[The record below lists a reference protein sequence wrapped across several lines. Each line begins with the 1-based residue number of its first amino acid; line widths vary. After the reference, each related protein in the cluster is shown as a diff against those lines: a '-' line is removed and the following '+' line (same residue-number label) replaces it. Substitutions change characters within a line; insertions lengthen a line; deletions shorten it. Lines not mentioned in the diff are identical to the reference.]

1 MSKKI
6 IIGSRGSKLALLYA
20 QQAKDKIIENTN
32 LGNDDILIKSITTK
46 GDELQN
52 IRLSEVGGKG
62 LFSSNIEKEL
72 QLKNIDIAVHA
83 LKDMPANETKGLI
96 TDSFLKRNDPREI
109 LITKN
114 NKKLKDLDEK
124 SIVGTSSFRR
134 EFQIK
139 KIRKDL
145 NCKLIRGNVDT
156 RIRKLNEGIY
166 DAIIL
171 SYAGI
176 KFLKFE
182 NEISEIFSVEEII
195 PSAGQ
200 GIIALQCR
208 ENDIFQILIGIGI
221 FLLFLV
227 FRGLISKL
235 VIKKL
240 EVISKRTTN
249 KLDDTFVQSLVGP
262 ARFLPIVLGF
272 FIASYYMTF
281 SLEGREVVDTINRTL
296 ITILIFWVIHQIIEP
311 ISYILSGL
319 DKILTRELIG
329 WIIKSLKILIFIL
342 GLAAVLELWGI
353 KIGPIIA
360 GLGLF
365 GVAVA
370 LGAQDLFKNLISGI
384 LVLVEKR
391 FKIGDWIAVEGI
403 IEGIVEKIGFRS
415 TTIRKFDKS
424 LAIIPNFQFA
434 ENAVVNVSETSNW
447 LISWIITLQ
456 YDTTVDQLKKIRDEI
471 ENHINSSEDYNTSI
485 GVAVRVDKF
494 SDSSIDMYVRCFTK
508 SGSWSNWLDVKERLA
523 IAIKEIV
530 EKNGASFAFPSQS
543 IYVEKK

>member
-1 MSKKI
+1 M
-6 IIGSRGSKLALLYA
+6 
-20 QQAKDKIIENTN
+20 
-32 LGNDDILIKSITTK
+32 
-46 GDELQN
+46 
-52 IRLSEVGGKG
+52 
-62 LFSSNIEKEL
+62 
-72 QLKNIDIAVHA
+72 
-83 LKDMPANETKGLI
+83 
-96 TDSFLKRNDPREI
+96 
-109 LITKN
+109 
-114 NKKLKDLDEK
+114 
-124 SIVGTSSFRR
+124 
-134 EFQIK
+134 
-139 KIRKDL
+139 
-145 NCKLIRGNVDT
+145 
-156 RIRKLNEGIY
+156 
-166 DAIIL
+166 
-171 SYAGI
+171 
-176 KFLKFE
+176 
-182 NEISEIFSVEEII
+182 EII
-195 PSAGQ
+195 NNFSDIFLSVWKQ
-200 GIIALQCR
+200 GILGV
-208 ENDIFQILIGIGI
+208 DIFQILIGIVI
-221 FLLFLV
+221 FFIFLV

-235 VIKKL
+235 IIKKL
-240 EVISKRTTN
+240 EIISKRTTN
-249 KLDDTFVQSLVGP
+249 KLDDTFVHALIGP

-281 SLEGREVVDTINRTL
+281 STEGREVVDTINRTL

-311 ISYILSGL
+311 VSYILSGL
-319 DKILTRELIG
+319 DKLLTRELIG
-329 WIIKSLKILIFIL
+329 WIIKSLKVLIFIL

-391 FKIGDWIAVEGI
+391 FKIGDWISVEGI

-471 ENHINSSEDYNTSI
+471 ENYINTSEDYNTSVGI
-485 GVAVRVDKF
+485 AVRIDKF

-508 SGSWSNWLDVKERLA
+508 SGSWNNWLDVKERLA
-523 IAIKEIV
+523 LAIKEIV
-530 EKNGASFAFPSQS
+530 EKNGAAFAFPSQS

>member
-1 MSKKI
+1 M
-6 IIGSRGSKLALLYA
+6 
-20 QQAKDKIIENTN
+20 
-32 LGNDDILIKSITTK
+32 
-46 GDELQN
+46 
-52 IRLSEVGGKG
+52 
-62 LFSSNIEKEL
+62 
-72 QLKNIDIAVHA
+72 
-83 LKDMPANETKGLI
+83 
-96 TDSFLKRNDPREI
+96 
-109 LITKN
+109 
-114 NKKLKDLDEK
+114 
-124 SIVGTSSFRR
+124 
-134 EFQIK
+134 
-139 KIRKDL
+139 
-145 NCKLIRGNVDT
+145 
-156 RIRKLNEGIY
+156 
-166 DAIIL
+166 
-171 SYAGI
+171 
-176 KFLKFE
+176 
-182 NEISEIFSVEEII
+182 EII
-195 PSAGQ
+195 NNFSDIFLSVWNK
-200 GIIALQCR
+200 GILGV
-208 ENDIFQILIGIGI
+208 DIFQILIGVGI
-221 FLLFLV
+221 FLLFLI
-227 FRGLISKL
+227 FRGIISKL
-235 VIKKL
+235 IIRKL
-240 EVISKRTTN
+240 ELISKRTTN
-249 KLDDTFVQSLVGP
+249 KLDDTFVKSMVGP

-281 SLEGREVVDTINRTL
+281 SAEGREVVDTINRTL

-319 DKILTRELIG
+319 DQILTRELIG

-391 FKIGDWIAVEGI
+391 FKIGDWISVDGV

-447 LISWIITLQ
+447 LISWNITLQ
-456 YDTTVDQLKKIRDEI
+456 YDTTVDQLKTVRNEI
-471 ENHINSSEDYNTSI
+471 EKYILESEDFDVKV

-494 SDSSIDMYVRCFTK
+494 SDSSIDMYVRCFTN
-508 SGSWSNWLDVKERLA
+508 SRSWNDWLSVKERLA
-523 IAIKEIV
+523 IKIKEIV
-530 EKNGASFAFPSQS
+530 EGNNASFAFPSQS

>member
-1 MSKKI
+1 M
-6 IIGSRGSKLALLYA
+6 
-20 QQAKDKIIENTN
+20 D
-32 LGNDDILIKSITTK
+32 
-46 GDELQN
+46 
-52 IRLSEVGGKG
+52 V
-62 LFSSNIEKEL
+62 
-72 QLKNIDIAVHA
+72 
-83 LKDMPANETKGLI
+83 
-96 TDSFLKRNDPREI
+96 
-109 LITKN
+109 
-114 NKKLKDLDEK
+114 
-124 SIVGTSSFRR
+124 
-134 EFQIK
+134 
-139 KIRKDL
+139 L
-145 NCKLIRGNVDT
+145 N
-156 RIRKLNEGIY
+156 KLNELF
-166 DAIIL
+166 L
-171 SYAGI
+171 SVW
-176 KFLKFE
+176 K
-182 NEISEIFSVEEII
+182 
-195 PSAGQ
+195 Q
-200 GIIALQCR
+200 GILGV
-208 ENDIFQILIGIGI
+208 DFFQIIVGLGI
-221 FLLFLV
+221 FVLFLI

-240 EVISKRTTN
+240 ELISKRTTN
-249 KLDDTFVQSLVGP
+249 KLDDTFVSALIGP

-311 ISYILSGL
+311 VSYILSGL

-391 FKIGDWIAVEGI
+391 FKIGDWISVEGI

-456 YDTTVDQLKKIRDEI
+456 YDTTVDQLKTIRNQI
-471 ENHINSSEDYNTSI
+471 EEHINKSEDFNTSI
-485 GVAVRVDKF
+485 GIAVRVDKF
-494 SDSSIDMYVRCFTK
+494 SDSSIDMYVRCFTN
-508 SGSWSNWLDVKERLA
+508 SNSWNDWLSVKEKLA
-523 IAIKEIV
+523 IAIKQIV
-530 EKNGASFAFPSQS
+530 ENNKASFAFPSSS
-543 IYVEKK
+543 IYIEKK